1 MKLTFDNRVALVSG
15 AGRGIGKQIALELA
29 EHGCKVVCV
38 SRNMESC
45 GATAG
50 EICAKGQTA
59 KAYAF
64 DVSDSAAVAENCAK
78 IVKDFGKVDIIVNDA
93 GITRDN
99 LVMRMSDKE
108 WNDVINT
115 NLSGYFYVV
124 KNLSRQ
130 LLSNRWGRIINISS
144 VSGVL
149 GNVGQANYSAAKA
162 GVIGFTKS
170 LAREFASR
178 GITCNAIAPGFVET
192 DMTAKLSPAVL
203 QAAKNVIPLKR
214 FGNVADIAAAC
225 VFLASQEASYITG
238 QVLCVDGGMAM

>member
-38 SRNMESC
+38 SRNIESC
-45 GATAG
+45 GATAD

-108 WNDVINT
+108 WNEVINT
-115 NLSGYFYVV
+115 NLSGCFYVV

-149 GNVGQANYSAAKA
+149 GNIGQANYSAAKA
-162 GVIGFTKS
+162 GVIGLTKS

-203 QAAKNVIPLKR
+203 DAAKNVIPLKR
-214 FGNVADIAAAC
+214 FGNVSDIAAAC